1 MAEAILEIQGVELS
15 GEWLGGEIRGRGHA
29 QFGDDEIVLETPG
42 GALRVAYAALW
53 GVEWRAGRLTMYA
66 TDVVISLQGSSA
78 LDRAWALV
86 HERACELPELTTG
99 LRSLGSR
106 RGGSMVLQERFF
118 APLLQ
123 ARRRLEEQ
131 RDIAWRLAAFDA
143 ADLRAHL
150 ESTLESFARERH
162 PEHAP
167 SRRALEARL
176 LDEAAP
182 LLRALEQLQDAAR
195 DLREVADAAQFS
207 AWREWTR
214 LARLVFEQADR
225 SWQTSVPLLGEPAA
239 VAKSRRRIRR
249 GAGMLLLVA
258 SAGMWSGLM
267 QP

>member
-1 MAEAILEIQGVELS
+1 MADSSFEIRDVDLEGD
-15 GEWLGGEIRGRGHA
+15 WLGDVVRGRGTA
-29 QFGDDEIVLETPG
+29 RFGDEGIVLETPG
-42 GALRVAYAALW
+42 GALHVSYNALW
-53 GVEWRAGRLTMYA
+53 GVEWRAGRLTIHA
-66 TDVVISLQGSSA
+66 TDVVITMHGVPA
-78 LDRAWALV
+78 LDRAFAYL

-143 ADLRAHL
+143 GDLRSRL
-150 ESTLESFARERH
+150 ESTLETFARERH
-162 PEHAP
+162 PDHAP
-167 SRRALEARL
+167 ARRALEARL

-182 LLRALEQLQDAAR
+182 LLRALSQLEDAAR
-195 DLREVADAAQFS
+195 DLREVEDAAQFA

-225 SWQTSVPLLGEPAA
+225 SWQLSLPLLGTPAPA
-239 VAKSRRRIRR
+239 PRTRRRPGR
-249 GAGMLLLVA
+249 GAGMLFLIA
-258 SAGMWSGLM
+258 SAGMWPGILSR
-267 QP
+267 